1 MRTSIRTHNGPYRRP
16 GSIHPS
22 ATIPASISPCRRA
35 LLRHI
40 ESTYMPVRNLLSS
53 AARVAA
59 IAVMLA
65 AGSAYADDYADV
77 SQLLKTGK
85 APQALKKADEYLAK
99 NSRDPQM
106 RFLRAIALTND
117 NKTEDA
123 ITAFRQLT
131 EEYPELPEPYNNLAV
146 IYARQGELDKARA
159 ALESAVRNNPNYA
172 VAYENLGDIY
182 ARLAY
187 QAYAQSRAKGGR
199 PAALNPK
206 LKQLKELLQPTA
218 AAPTPAPLAPA
229 APAQH

>member
-1 MRTSIRTHNGPYRRP
+1 MDASIQTHSRLDRLP
-16 GSIHPS
+16 GSAHPS
-22 ATIPASISPCRRA
+22 ATIPTSISPRRRA
-35 LLRHI
+35 LLRRT
-40 ESTYMPVRNLLSS
+40 ESTYMPVRNLFSS

-59 IAVMLA
+59 VAVMLA

-77 SQLLKTGK
+77 AQLLKTGK
-85 APQALKKADEYLAK
+85 AQQALQKADTYLSK

-123 ITAFRQLT
+123 IAAFRLLT

-146 IYARQGELDKARA
+146 IYARQGELDKARG

-172 VAYENLGDIY
+172 VAHENLGDIY

-187 QAYAQSRAKGGR
+187 QSYAQSLAKGGR

-206 LKQLKELLQPTA
+206 LKQLKELLQPA
-218 AAPTPAPLAPA
+218 AASTPAPATE
-229 APAQH
+229 QR

>member
-1 MRTSIRTHNGPYRRP
+1 
-16 GSIHPS
+16 
-22 ATIPASISPCRRA
+22 
-35 LLRHI
+35 
-40 ESTYMPVRNLLSS
+40 
-53 AARVAA
+53 
-59 IAVMLA
+59 MLA

-77 SQLLKTGK
+77 AQLLKTGK
-85 APQALKKADEYLAK
+85 AQQALQKADTYLSK

-123 ITAFRQLT
+123 IAAFRLLT

-146 IYARQGELDKARA
+146 IYARQGELDKARG

-172 VAYENLGDIY
+172 VAHENLGDIY

-187 QAYAQSRAKGGR
+187 QSYAQSLAKGGR

-206 LKQLKELLQPTA
+206 LKQLKELLQPA
-218 AAPTPAPLAPA
+218 AASTPAPATE
-229 APAQH
+229 QR

>member
-1 MRTSIRTHNGPYRRP
+1 MRRT
-16 GSIHPS
+16 
-22 ATIPASISPCRRA
+22 
-35 LLRHI
+35 
-40 ESTYMPVRNLLSS
+40 ESTYMPVRNLFSS

-59 IAVMLA
+59 VAVMLA

-77 SQLLKTGK
+77 AQLLKTGK
-85 APQALKKADEYLAK
+85 AQQALQKADAYLAK

-123 ITAFRQLT
+123 IAAFRLLT

-146 IYARQGELDKARA
+146 IYARQGELDKARG

-172 VAYENLGDIY
+172 VAHENLGDIY

-187 QAYAQSRAKGGR
+187 QSYAQSLAKGGR

-206 LKQLKELLQPTA
+206 LKQLKELLQPA
-218 AAPTPAPLAPA
+218 AASTPAPA
-229 APAQH
+229 AEQR